1 MLGVRIREG
10 ESIDSAI
17 RRFKRT
23 VEKAGIPKELRRRE
37 FYQKGSM
44 VRKRKA
50 AAARKRHLKKLMRE
64 TFGSQ
69 AGQRDSGISWLGR
82 ACGFRG
88 RRTIQNRNGPD
99 PPGQRLADDFEIPH
113 ELANPGHSVF

>member
-1 MLGVRIREG
+1 MPSVRMRDG
-10 ESIDSAI
+10 ESIDSAM
-17 RRFKRT
+17 RRFKRA

-64 TFGSQ
+64 QT
-69 AGQRDSGISWLGR
+69 GQ
-82 ACGFRG
+82 
-88 RRTIQNRNGPD
+88 
-99 PPGQRLADDFEIPH
+99 
-113 ELANPGHSVF
+113 PGHREVRH

>member
-1 MLGVRIREG
+1 MPSVRMRDG

-17 RRFKRT
+17 RRFKRA

-64 TFGSQ
+64 QTG
-69 AGQRDSGISWLGR
+69 GQ
-82 ACGFRG
+82 
-88 RRTIQNRNGPD
+88 
-99 PPGQRLADDFEIPH
+99 PGQREVRH
-113 ELANPGHSVF
+113 